1 VRVAFM
7 GTPEFAV
14 PSLKAL
20 TASRHEVVVVVTGA
34 DKRAGRSL
42 KMTET
47 AVKRLAG
54 QLGLPLLQPTDLNDP
69 SFISSLAG
77 FDPDICMVVA
87 FRILPPEVYE
97 LPPHGSINLH
107 ASLLPELRG
116 AAPINW
122 ALMRGYT
129 RTGLTTFQIRRK
141 VDTGAVLLQQPVEIL
156 PDDDAGS
163 LSARMAETGAELI
176 IRTLDDVESG
186 KTHPAAQ
193 RDGKATKAPRITPDT
208 CRIDWSWS
216 AVKIHNRVRGLS
228 PSPGAFTMLGRKV
241 IKLFRTLPHP
251 EIVGSE
257 PGVATCVDDLL
268 RVSTGD
274 GSLDILEIQM
284 EGKRRLETEEFLC
297 GRRIPNGTKLG

>member
-1 VRVAFM
+1 MRVAFM

-20 TASRHEVVVVVTGA
+20 AASRHEIVVVVTGA

-116 AAPINW
+116 AAPVNW

-141 VDTGAVLLQQPVEIL
+141 VDTGAILLQQPVEIL

-176 IRTLDDVESG
+176 IRTLDDVASG
-186 KTHPAAQ
+186 KTHPIQ
-193 RDGKATKAPRITPDT
+193 QDGKATKAPRITPDT

-228 PSPGAFTMLGRKV
+228 PSPGAFTILGGKV
-241 IKLFRTLPHP
+241 IKLFRTQPHP
-251 EIVGSE
+251 EITDSE
-257 PGVATCVDDLL
+257 PGVVTCVDDLL
-268 RVSTGD
+268 RVSAGD
-274 GSLDILEIQM
+274 GSIDILEIQM
-284 EGKRRLETEEFLC
+284 EGKRRLRTEEFLC
-297 GRRIPNGTKLG
+297 GRRIPDGTKLG